1 MQTII
6 FLMQKFLHLFDTSS
20 VKRISFREDING
32 LRAIAVLAVVFYH
45 SEFQFFKGGW
55 LGVDIFF
62 VISGYL
68 ISNIIIS
75 DLNSNNFSFKDFYLK
90 RVKRILPAL
99 FSTLLLSFPFAYWLL
114 TPKAMLEYAQSLIAS
129 LVFYSNYYFQNLD
142 FYIAEP
148 AKYMP
153 LIHTWSLAIE
163 EQYYLLFPMVAFILY
178 KYLNKYFGLSIG
190 ILIVISIL
198 LNSTMSGAFKFYQ
211 LQYRL
216 WELLL
221 GVLIMI
227 LHSNIKVN
235 HLEKIGFPLIL
246 FSIYYFDDATYINQI
261 ESKLV
266 ATIGVALVIFSNH
279 EESYLSKFLQL
290 RGIKFIGLIS
300 YSIYLLHN
308 PAFTF
313 YRIFLNNSNILIAPI
328 ENNSLN
334 IQDILVN
341 STTESPSTISYFI
354 ILVFI
359 VLIASLMYKHIETSS
374 KRLSIVLILLPII
387 AFAAI
392 YTTYDNS
399 TYRYVDS
406 KYLSATAQEEPVG
419 DFLCWN
425 QFKSLTESTTTYED
439 CFVDNNSDKNLIFLG
454 DSSIIVFA
462 KFFEKNQ
469 TLAEDYNYV
478 FLSTMGRY
486 FFNPIDVYSDCKN
499 CILNNIRNDNS
510 IIIFSHRIV
519 DHVED
524 RGSIYFTEN
533 QSYSEAS
540 NDFKNYFE
548 SLREVNKNIIV
559 IEPYPEIT
567 SSPREVLLNKE
578 LFENKN
584 FETLYLPYSL
594 WIENS
599 TNTGEILDFIKG
611 LNTSIVET
619 VDKFCEIKTN
629 QCITYNKPNLIYLD
643 RTHINS
649 TGVELILDDLV
660 SVIKRTLSH

>member
-1 MQTII
+1 MYT
-6 FLMQKFLHLFDTSS
+6 FLKLFDVSNI
-20 VKRISFREDING
+20 KRISFREDING

-55 LGVDIFF
+55 LGVDMFF

-75 DLNSNNFSFKDFYLK
+75 DLNKNVFSFKDFYLK

-114 TPKAMLEYAQSLIAS
+114 TPKAMFEYAQSLIAS
-129 LVFYSNYYFQNLD
+129 IVFYSNYYFQNLD

-163 EQYYLLFPMVAFILY
+163 EQYYLLFPVVAFLLY
-178 KYLNKYFGLSIG
+178 KYLNKYFAMFIG
-190 ILIVISIL
+190 IFIVISIL
-198 LNSTMSGAFKFYQ
+198 LNNTMSGAFKFYQ
-211 LQYRL
+211 LQYRI

-221 GVLIMI
+221 GVFVMI
-227 LHSNIKVN
+227 LHSNIKIK

-261 ESKLV
+261 EPKLV
-266 ATIGVALVIFSNH
+266 ATIGVALIIFSNSK
-279 EESYLSKFLQL
+279 ESYLSKLLQL
-290 RGIKFIGLIS
+290 KGVKFIGLTS

-308 PAFTF
+308 PAFVF
-313 YRIFLNNSNILIAPI
+313 YRIFQNNSNISLPPI

-334 IQDILVN
+334 IQDILI
-341 STTESPSTISYFI
+341 STVSESPSTISYFI
-354 ILVFI
+354 ILIGIFV
-359 VLIASLMYKHIETSS
+359 IAALMYKYIETST
-374 KRLSIVLILLPII
+374 KRLSIVVILLPLITI
-387 AFAAI
+387 SAI
-392 YTTYDNS
+392 YKMYNSS
-399 TYRYVDS
+399 TYEYVDS
-406 KYLSATAQEEPVG
+406 KYLGAAAQEEPVG

-425 QFKSLTESTTTYED
+425 QFKSLTENTTTYED
-439 CFVDNNSDKNLIFLG
+439 CFIDNNSDKNLIFLG

-462 KFFEKNQ
+462 KFFEENQ
-469 TLAEDYNYV
+469 TLTDTYNYI

-486 FFNPIDVYSDCKN
+486 FFNPIDVNSNCKN
-499 CILNNIRNDNS
+499 CILNTIQDSNS
-510 IIIFSHRIV
+510 IIIFSHRLV

-533 QSYSEAS
+533 QSYSGAS
-540 NDFKNYFE
+540 SGFKSYFE
-548 SLREVNKNIIV
+548 SLKKINKNIIV

-567 SSPREVLLNKE
+567 SSPREVLLNKK

-584 FETLYLPYSL
+584 FDKLYLPYSL
-594 WIENS
+594 WVENS
-599 TNTGEILDFIKG
+599 TTTSEILDFIKG
-611 LNTSIVET
+611 LNIPIVET
-619 VDKFCEIKTN
+619 VDKFCDAKTD
-629 QCITYNKPNLIYLD
+629 QCLTYVKPDLIYLD
-643 RTHINS
+643 KTHINS
-649 TGVELILDDLV
+649 NGVELVLNDLV
-660 SVIKRTLSH
+660 NSIKKTSSP